1 MKNLRNSV
9 ALVAAILP
17 LCAGAQQKD
26 TTIVVGQRR
35 VVISDIDTQPSVRIY
50 NQDSTQ
56 LKKVSE
62 TNFVDGQEVE
72 QVYVTSPF
80 IPSALSKKRRPL
92 VNNYPTFFFGYNV
105 LGGSALSL
113 SGNDNLPTRD
123 AKSWEWG
130 ITLTSVGFRLRGPL
144 VLSSS
149 IAVGQVFNHFKGN
162 TVLATNNGQT
172 LFENRPDDEHVKKS
186 YMMYDFVRIPL
197 MIEWQK
203 RIGLNAFVSFGPS
216 LELRWHERSRYVVGK
231 DKQTQA
237 TDINMNPV
245 GLGLDLRAGYG
256 MVMVYARTSLTPLL
270 KSALAPKCYPVSI
283 GLGIRL

>member
-1 MKNLRNSV
+1 MRNLRHIM
-9 ALVAAILP
+9 ALVAIALP

-26 TTIVVGQRR
+26 TTIVVGRHHI
-35 VVISDIDTQPSVRIY
+35 VISDISAQPTVKIY
-50 NQDSTQ
+50 NQDSTE

-62 TNFVDGQEVE
+62 THFVDGQEVE

-113 SGNDNLPTRD
+113 SGSDNLPTRD

-130 ITLTSVGFRLRGPL
+130 VTLTSVGFRLRGPL

-162 TVLATNNGQT
+162 TVLATTNGQT
-172 LFENRPDDEHVKKS
+172 LFENRPDDEYVKKS
-186 YMMYDFVRIPL
+186 YMMYDFVRVPL

-203 RIGLNAFVSFGPS
+203 RFGLNAFVAFGPS

-256 MVMVYARTSLTPLL
+256 MVMLYARTSLTPLL
-270 KSALAPKCYPVSI
+270 KSERAPKCYPVSI

>member
-1 MKNLRNSV
+1 MRNLRHIM
-9 ALVAAILP
+9 ALVAIALP

-26 TTIVVGQRR
+26 TTIVVGRHHI
-35 VVISDIDTQPSVRIY
+35 VISDISAQPTVKIY
-50 NQDSTQ
+50 NQDSTE

-62 TNFVDGQEVE
+62 THFVDGQEVE

-113 SGNDNLPTRD
+113 SGSDNLPTRD

-130 ITLTSVGFRLRGPL
+130 VTLTSVGFRLRGPL

-162 TVLATNNGQT
+162 TVLATTNGQT

-186 YMMYDFVRIPL
+186 YMMYDFVRVPL

-203 RIGLNAFVSFGPS
+203 RFGLNAFVAFGPS

-256 MVMVYARTSLTPLL
+256 MVMLYARTSLTPLL
-270 KSALAPKCYPVSI
+270 KSERAPKCYPVSI

>member
-1 MKNLRNSV
+1 MTNLRHIM
-9 ALVAAILP
+9 ALVAIALP

-26 TTIVVGQRR
+26 TTIVVGHRHI
-35 VVISDIDTQPSVRIY
+35 VISDISAQPTVKIY
-50 NQDSTQ
+50 NQDSTE

-62 TNFVDGQEVE
+62 THFVDGQEVE

-92 VNNYPTFFFGYNV
+92 ANNYPTFFFGYNM

-113 SGNDNLPTRD
+113 SGSDNLPTRD

-130 ITLTSVGFRLRGPL
+130 VTLTSVGFRLSGPL
-144 VLSSS
+144 VLTSS

-162 TVLATNNGQT
+162 TVLATTNGQT
-172 LFENRPDDEHVKKS
+172 LFEARPDDEHLKKS

-197 MIEWQK
+197 MVEWQK
-203 RIGLNAFVSFGPS
+203 RFGLNAFVAFGPS

-256 MVMVYARTSLTPLL
+256 MVMLYARTSLTPLL
-270 KSALAPKCYPVSI
+270 KSERAPKCYPVSI

>member
-113 SGNDNLPTRD
+113 SGSDNLPTRD

>member
-1 MKNLRNSV
+1 MTNLRNIV
-9 ALVAAILP
+9 ALAAAILP

-35 VVISDIDTQPSVRIY
+35 VVISGIDAQPSVKIY
-50 NQDSTQ
+50 NQDGTE
-56 LKKVSE
+56 LDKVSE

-72 QVYVTSPF
+72 KVYVTSPF

-92 VNNYPTFFFGYNV
+92 ANNYPTLFFGYNV

-113 SGNDNLPTRD
+113 GGSDNLPTRD

-130 ITLTSVGFRLRGPL
+130 VTLTSVGFRLQGSL
-144 VLSSS
+144 ALTSS

-172 LFENRPDDEHVKKS
+172 LFETRTDMEHVKKS

-197 MIEWQK
+197 MVEWQK
-203 RIGLNAFVSFGPS
+203 RFGLNAFVAFGPS

-256 MVMVYARTSLTPLL
+256 MVMLYARTSLTPLL

-283 GLGIRL
+283 GLGLRL